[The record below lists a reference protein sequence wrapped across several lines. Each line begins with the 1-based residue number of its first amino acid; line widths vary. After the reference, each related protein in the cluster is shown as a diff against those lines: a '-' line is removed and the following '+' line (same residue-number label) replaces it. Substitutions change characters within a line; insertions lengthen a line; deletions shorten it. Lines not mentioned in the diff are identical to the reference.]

1 MCNSSN
7 FKILND
13 LNNGVELHKFDE
25 KAMSFRRFFCKLN
38 ILSNLVR
45 DTNFQTWD
53 AYVSLN
59 WKSA

>member
-45 DTNFQTWD
+45 DTNFQT
-53 AYVSLN
+53 
-59 WKSA
+59 

>member
-13 LNNGVELHKFDE
+13 LNNGAELHKFDE
-25 KAMSFRRFFCKLN
+25 KAMIFRRFFCKLN

-45 DTNFQTWD
+45 DTNFQT
-53 AYVSLN
+53 
-59 WKSA
+59 